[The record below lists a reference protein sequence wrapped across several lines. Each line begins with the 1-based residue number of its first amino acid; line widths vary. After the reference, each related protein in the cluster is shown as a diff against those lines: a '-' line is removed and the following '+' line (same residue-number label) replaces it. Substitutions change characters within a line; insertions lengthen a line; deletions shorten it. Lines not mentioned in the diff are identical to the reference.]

1 MKPGVNSGGDP
12 ARLCAHSALVDILHR
27 RLPLD
32 SALAPRLDGLADE
45 RDRRFAHRLVLTV
58 LRYRG
63 ILQTAADSLL
73 DRPLPNAARSGQL
86 RVRVLLETGL
96 AQLLLLDVPD
106 HAAVDSSVA
115 LAGALRL
122 GKYRA
127 LVNAVLRRAQR
138 ERDRLEAMVDAPFA
152 ALPEWLTR
160 RWIDRFGQEAATG
173 IAGALR
179 AEPPLDISVTGDPGG
194 WAARLDGT
202 VLAGNTVRRA
212 GGRVAGLDGYAG
224 DGGDGSDDGDAG
236 GGGWWVQDAAA
247 ALPARLLPVPE
258 DGLVLDLCAAPG
270 GKTAQLAAAG
280 ARVVAVDRSAKRLQ
294 RLRDNLRRLR
304 LEADIVAADAATWR
318 HPAAAGAILLDAPCS
333 ATGTLRRRPD
343 IAWTKTPADIAALA
357 RVQAALLANAAAQL
371 RPGGVLVY
379 AVCSL
384 EAEEGPDRIGRLL
397 TENPALERLPVEP
410 SALGPMAPAATPEGD
425 VQTLPCHLAV
435 QGGMDGFFIARL
447 RRRA

>member
-1 MKPGVNSGGDP
+1 MNLREDP
-12 ARLCAHSALVDILHR
+12 ARLCAHAALVDILHR

-32 SALAPRLDGLADE
+32 SALAPRLDGLADD

-58 LRYRG
+58 LRHRG
-63 ILQTAADSLL
+63 ILQSAVDSLL
-73 DRPLPNAARSGQL
+73 DRPLPAGRN
-86 RVRVLLETGL
+86 RVHVLLETGL
-96 AQLLLLDVPD
+96 AQLLLLDIPD

-115 LAGALRL
+115 LAAPLRL
-122 GKYRA
+122 EKYRA
-127 LVNAVLRRAQR
+127 LVNAMLRRAQR
-138 ERDRLEAMVDAPFA
+138 ERGRLEAMLDGPFA
-152 ALPEWLTR
+152 ALPEWLTA
-160 RWIDRFGQEAATG
+160 RWIDRFGPEAAAG

-179 AEPPLDISVTGDPGG
+179 AEPPLDISVARDPEG
-194 WAARLDGT
+194 WAARLGGA

-212 GGRVAGLDGYAG
+212 SGPVTNLDGYSDGRSGAG
-224 DGGDGSDDGDAG
+224 GHDG

-280 ARVVAVDRSAKRLQ
+280 ARVVAVDRSARRLH
-294 RLRDNLRRLR
+294 RLRDNLHRLG
-304 LEADIVAADAATWR
+304 LEAEIVAADAASWR
-318 HPAAAGAILLDAPCS
+318 HPEPAGAILLDAPCS

-343 IAWTKTPADIAALA
+343 VAWTKTAADIAALA

-379 AVCSL
+379 TVCSL
-384 EAEEGPDRIGRLL
+384 EAEEGPDRIARLL
-397 TENPALERLPVEP
+397 AENPALERAPVEAT
-410 SALGPMAPAATPEGD
+410 ALGPMAPAATPEGD
-425 VQTLPCHLAV
+425 VQTLPCHLA
-435 QGGMDGFFIARL
+435 QTGGMDGFFIARL

>member
-1 MKPGVNSGGDP
+1 MSPSHDP
-12 ARLCAHSALVDILHR
+12 ARLCAHAALVDILHR

-32 SALAPRLDGLADE
+32 TVLPPRLDGLADE

-63 ILQTAADSLL
+63 VLLAAVDSLL
-73 DRPLPNAARSGQL
+73 DRPLPAGQL
-86 RVRVLLETGL
+86 RVRLLLEAGL

-122 GKYRA
+122 GRYRA

-138 ERDRLEAMVDAPFA
+138 ERSRLETMPDAPFA
-152 ALPEWLTR
+152 ALPEWLAG
-160 RWIDRFGQEAATG
+160 RWIDRFGRDAAAA
-173 IAGALR
+173 IASALR
-179 AEPPLDISVTGDPGG
+179 AEPPLDISVARDPEG
-194 WAARLDGT
+194 WAARLDGA
-202 VLAGNTVRRA
+202 VLWGNTVRRA
-212 GGRVAGLDGYAG
+212 AGPVAGLDGYEG
-224 DGGDGSDDGDAG
+224 GEGRDGGRN
-236 GGGWWVQDAAA
+236 GGGWWVQDAGA
-247 ALPARLLPVPE
+247 ALPARLLPMPE

-270 GKTAQLAAAG
+270 GKTAQLAATG
-280 ARVVAVDRSAKRLQ
+280 ARVVAVDRSARRLQ

-304 LEADIVAADAATWR
+304 LQADIVEADAATWR
-318 HPAAAGAILLDAPCS
+318 HPEPAGAILLDAPCS

-343 IAWTKTPADIAALA
+343 IAWTKTEADIAALA

-384 EAEEGPDRIGRLL
+384 EAEEGPGPIARFLAQD
-397 TENPALERLPVEP
+397 PAFERAPVDAAE
-410 SALGPMAPAATPEGD
+410 LGPVADALTPEGD
-425 VQTLPCHLAV
+425 VQTLPCHLAAL
-435 QGGMDGFFIARL
+435 GGMDGFFIARI

>member
-1 MKPGVNSGGDP
+1 MNLREDP
-12 ARLCAHSALVDILHR
+12 ARLCAHAALVDILHR

-32 SALAPRLDGLADE
+32 SALTPRLDGLADD

-63 ILQTAADSLL
+63 ILQAAADSLL
-73 DRPLPNAARSGQL
+73 DRPLPAGRT
-86 RVRVLLETGL
+86 RVQVLLESGL
-96 AQLLLLDVPD
+96 AQLLLLDIPD

-115 LAGALRL
+115 LAAPLRL
-122 GKYRA
+122 EKYRA

-138 ERDRLEAMVDAPFA
+138 ERGRLEAMLDAPFA
-152 ALPEWLTR
+152 ALPEWLTA
-160 RWIDRFGQEAATG
+160 RWIDRFGPDAAAD

-179 AEPPLDISVTGDPGG
+179 AEPPLDISVARDPEG
-194 WAARLDGT
+194 WAARLSGA
-202 VLAGNTVRRA
+202 VLAGSTVRRA
-212 GGRVAGLDGYAG
+212 GGPVTGLNGYSDGARDG
-224 DGGDGSDDGDAG
+224 ARDGGGHDG

-247 ALPARLLPVPE
+247 ALPARLLSVPE

-280 ARVVAVDRSAKRLQ
+280 ARVVAVDRSARRLD
-294 RLRDNLRRLR
+294 RLRDNLRRLG
-304 LEADIVAADAATWR
+304 LEAEIVAADAASWR
-318 HPAAAGAILLDAPCS
+318 HPEPVGAILLDAPCS

-343 IAWTKTPADIAALA
+343 VAWTKTAADIAALA

-379 AVCSL
+379 TVCSL
-384 EAEEGPDRIGRLL
+384 EAEEGPDRIARLL
-397 TENPALERLPVEP
+397 AETPALERVPVEA

-425 VQTLPCHLAV
+425 VQTLPCHLA
-435 QGGMDGFFIARL
+435 QAGGMDGFFIARL

>member
-1 MKPGVNSGGDP
+1 MSPGHDP
-12 ARLCAHSALVDILHR
+12 ARLCAHAALVDILHR

-32 SALAPRLDGLADE
+32 AVLAQRLDGLADE

-63 ILQTAADSLL
+63 VLLAAVDSLL
-73 DRPLPNAARSGQL
+73 DRPLPAGQL
-86 RVRVLLETGL
+86 RVRLLLETGL

-122 GKYRA
+122 GRYRA

-138 ERDRLEAMVDAPFA
+138 ECGRLEALPDAPFA
-152 ALPEWLTR
+152 ALPEWIAA
-160 RWIDRFGQEAATG
+160 RWIDRFGRNTAAG
-173 IAGALR
+173 IAAVLR
-179 AEPPLDISVTGDPGG
+179 TEPPLDISVARDPEG
-194 WAARLDGT
+194 WAARLDGA
-202 VLAGNTVRRA
+202 VLTGNTVRRA
-212 GGRVAGLDGYAG
+212 AGPVAGLDGY
-224 DGGDGSDDGDAG
+224 DGEEGRDGDRNDGDRNG
-236 GGGWWVQDAAA
+236 GGGWWVQDAGA
-247 ALPARLLPVPE
+247 ALPARLLPAPE

-270 GKTAQLAAAG
+270 GKTAQLAAMG

-304 LEADIVAADAATWR
+304 LQADIVEADAATWR
-318 HPAAAGAILLDAPCS
+318 HPDPVGAILLDAPCS

-343 IAWTKTPADIAALA
+343 IAWTKTAADIAALA

-384 EAEEGPDRIGRLL
+384 EAEEGPDPIARFLAQD
-397 TENPALERLPVEP
+397 PAFERMPVE
-410 SALGPMAPAATPEGD
+410 AAELGPMADALTPEGD
-425 VQTLPCHLAV
+425 VQTLPCHLAP

>member
-1 MKPGVNSGGDP
+1 MSPGANPGANPGDDP
-12 ARLCAHSALVDILHR
+12 ARLCAQAALVDILHR

-32 SALAPRLDGLADE
+32 GVLPPRLDGLDDE

-58 LRYRG
+58 LRHHGVLR
-63 ILQTAADSLL
+63 AAVDSLL
-73 DRPLPNAARSGQL
+73 DRPLPSAQA
-86 RVRVLLETGL
+86 RVRLLLETGL

-122 GKYRA
+122 GRYRA

-138 ERDRLEAMVDAPFA
+138 ERGRLEAMLDPPFA
-152 ALPEWLTR
+152 ALPEWLAG
-160 RWIDRFGQEAATG
+160 RWIDRFGRDAAAD

-179 AEPPLDISVTGDPGG
+179 AEPPLDISVARDPER
-194 WAARLDGT
+194 WAARLGGA
-202 VLAGNTVRRA
+202 VLTGNTVRRA
-212 GGRVAGLDGYAG
+212 AGPVAGLDGYQG
-224 DGGDGSDDGDAG
+224 DEGRD
-236 GGGWWVQDAAA
+236 GGGWWVQDAGA

-270 GKTAQLAAAG
+270 GKTAQLAAMG
-280 ARVVAVDRSAKRLQ
+280 ARVVAVDRSARRLR

-304 LEADIVAADAATWR
+304 LEAEIVEADAAFWR
-318 HPAAAGAILLDAPCS
+318 HPEPAGAVLLDAPCS

-343 IAWTKTPADIAALA
+343 IAWTKTEADIAALA
-357 RVQAALLANAAAQL
+357 RVQAALLAGAAAQL
-371 RPGGVLVY
+371 QPGGVLVY

-384 EAEEGPDRIGRLL
+384 EAEEGPAQIARFLAQ
-397 TENPALERLPVEP
+397 NPALERAPVE
-410 SALGPMAPAATPEGD
+410 AAELGPVAGALTPEGD
-425 VQTLPCHLAV
+425 VQTLPCHLAA

>member
-1 MKPGVNSGGDP
+1 MSPGHDP
-12 ARLCAHSALVDILHR
+12 ARLCAHAALVDILHR

-32 SALAPRLDGLADE
+32 TVLPPRLDGLADE

-63 ILQTAADSLL
+63 VLLAAVDSLL
-73 DRPLPNAARSGQL
+73 DRPLPAGQL
-86 RVRVLLETGL
+86 RVRLLLEAGL

-122 GKYRA
+122 GRYRA

-138 ERDRLEAMVDAPFA
+138 ERRRLEAMPDAPFA
-152 ALPEWLTR
+152 ALPDWLAG
-160 RWIDRFGQEAATG
+160 RWIDRFGRDAAAA
-173 IAGALR
+173 IASALR
-179 AEPPLDISVTGDPGG
+179 AEPPLDISVARDPEG
-194 WAARLDGT
+194 WAARLDGA
-202 VLAGNTVRRA
+202 VLWGNTVRRA
-212 GGRVAGLDGYAG
+212 AGPVAGLDGYEG
-224 DGGDGSDDGDAG
+224 GEGRDGGRSGGS
-236 GGGWWVQDAAA
+236 WWVQDAGA
-247 ALPARLLPVPE
+247 ALPARLLPMPE

-270 GKTAQLAAAG
+270 GKTAQLAATG
-280 ARVVAVDRSAKRLQ
+280 ARVVAVDRSAGRLK

-304 LEADIVAADAATWR
+304 LQADIVEADAATWR
-318 HPAAAGAILLDAPCS
+318 HPEPVGAILLDAPCS

-343 IAWTKTPADIAALA
+343 IAWTKTEADIAALA
-357 RVQAALLANAAAQL
+357 RVQAALLANAAAML

-384 EAEEGPDRIGRLL
+384 EAEEGPGPIARFLAQA
-397 TENPALERLPVEP
+397 PAFERAPVDAAE
-410 SALGPMAPAATPEGD
+410 LGPVADALTPEGD
-425 VQTLPCHLAV
+425 VQTLPCHLAAL
-435 QGGMDGFFIARL
+435 GGMDGFFIARL

>member
-1 MKPGVNSGGDP
+1 MSPGHDP
-12 ARLCAHSALVDILHR
+12 ARLCAHAALVDILHR

-32 SALAPRLDGLADE
+32 TVLPPRLDGLADE

-63 ILQTAADSLL
+63 VLLAAVDSLL
-73 DRPLPNAARSGQL
+73 DRPLPAGQL
-86 RVRVLLETGL
+86 RVRLLLEAGL

-122 GKYRA
+122 GRYRA

-138 ERDRLEAMVDAPFA
+138 ERGRLEALPDAPFA
-152 ALPEWLTR
+152 ALPDWLAG
-160 RWIDRFGQEAATG
+160 RWIDRFGRDAAAA
-173 IAGALR
+173 IASALR
-179 AEPPLDISVTGDPGG
+179 AEPPLDISVARDPEG
-194 WAARLDGT
+194 WAARLDGA
-202 VLAGNTVRRA
+202 VLWGNTVRRA
-212 GGRVAGLDGYAG
+212 AGPVAGLDGYEG
-224 DGGDGSDDGDAG
+224 GEGRDGGRSGGS
-236 GGGWWVQDAAA
+236 WWVQDAGA
-247 ALPARLLPVPE
+247 ALPARLLPMPE

-270 GKTAQLAAAG
+270 GKTAQLAATG
-280 ARVVAVDRSAKRLQ
+280 ARVVAVDRSAGRLK

-304 LEADIVAADAATWR
+304 LQADIVEADAATWR
-318 HPAAAGAILLDAPCS
+318 HPEPVGAILLDAPCS

-343 IAWTKTPADIAALA
+343 IAWTKTEADIAALA
-357 RVQAALLANAAAQL
+357 RVQAALLANAAAML

-384 EAEEGPDRIGRLL
+384 EAEEGPGPIARFLAQA
-397 TENPALERLPVEP
+397 PAFERAPVDAAE
-410 SALGPMAPAATPEGD
+410 LGPVADALTPEGD
-425 VQTLPCHLAV
+425 VQTLPCHLAA

>member
-1 MKPGVNSGGDP
+1 MSKGVSPGASPRHDP
-12 ARLCAHSALVDILHR
+12 ARLCAQAALVDILQR

-32 SALAPRLDGLADE
+32 SVLPRRLDGLADE

-58 LRYRG
+58 LRHRG
-63 ILQTAADSLL
+63 ALQAAAGGLL
-73 DRPLPNAARSGQL
+73 DRPLPAGQL
-86 RVRVLLETGL
+86 RVRLLLETGL

-138 ERDRLEAMVDAPFA
+138 ERERLRAMMDEPLA
-152 ALPEWLTR
+152 ALPAWLTG
-160 RWIDRFGQEAATG
+160 RWIDRFGRDAAND
-173 IAGALR
+173 IASVLR
-179 AEPPLDISVTGDPGG
+179 TDPPLDIGVARDPEG

-202 VLAGNTVRRA
+202 VLAGNTVRCAA
-212 GGRVAGLDGYAG
+212 GPVAGLDGY
-224 DGGDGSDDGDAG
+224 DS
-236 GGGWWVQDAAA
+236 GGWWVQDAAA
-247 ALPARLLPVPE
+247 ALPVRLLPVPD
-258 DGLVLDLCAAPG
+258 DGIVLDLCAAPG

-280 ARVVAVDRSAKRLQ
+280 AQVVAVDRSARRLD

-304 LEADIVAADAATWR
+304 LEADIVEADAANWR
-318 HPAAAGAILLDAPCS
+318 YREPVGAILLDAPCS

-343 IAWTKTPADIAALA
+343 IAWIKTPADIAALA
-357 RVQAALLANAAAQL
+357 HVQAALLANAAAQL

-384 EAEEGPDRIGRLL
+384 EPEEGPVQIARLL
-397 TENPALERLPVEP
+397 AENPALERIPVEAD
-410 SALGPMAPAATPEGD
+410 ALGPMAPALTADGD
-425 VQTLPCHLAV
+425 VQTLPSHLAA
-435 QGGMDGFFIARL
+435 QGGMDGFFISRL
-447 RRRA
+447 GRRA